1 MERVTLSPKFQIVIP
16 KSIREEMGLRS
27 GQKLN
32 LILYKKQL
40 RVFPAKDIREL
51 RGSLKGMNTEID
63 WDRDS

>member
-1 MERVTLSPKFQIVIP
+1 
-16 KSIREEMGLRS
+16 MGLRS